1 MLDQETR
8 DWIAATASSSSS
20 IGRIG
25 PDDLRCTLI
34 HAADRSVYRIDLP
47 DPERFLVLKIWKTD
61 SLGNQLKKTS
71 SSIRDEFEKT
81 QLAFQTWSAE
91 YEDNSSITE
100 PLAVSEERSALL
112 LTGCPGDDFSKYL
125 NKRLLIWPI
134 ARSAISRRFTG
145 AGNWLGRFHAAS
157 QRIESDVDYLDIR
170 RSHLVRMLGDLQEVA
185 TGSSLEKKVL
195 VKFDR
200 RVDKLGALPVALIHG
215 NYALRNLLVSDST
228 VSAIDFEE
236 SRRECSLYDVG
247 QFLAE
252 ILVRGFVPTLSRR
265 LIEQSVS
272 DFLAGYS
279 ERLEIDTN
287 LLDAYVGYH
296 LVAFYFEHASRQS
309 LNAISRMRRDHIK
322 RELIRWMQ

>member
-1 MLDQETR
+1 MLDQEIK
-8 DWIAATASSSSS
+8 DWIAASASSSPS
-20 IGRIG
+20 IGRVN
-25 PDDLRCTLI
+25 PEDLRFTLI

-47 DPERFLVLKIWKTD
+47 DSERFLVLKIWKTD

-71 SSIRDEFEKT
+71 SSISGEFEKT

-91 YEDNSSITE
+91 YEDSSSITE

-125 NKRLLIWPI
+125 NKRLLIWPV

-157 QRIESDVDYLDIR
+157 QHMENTVEFLDIR
-170 RSHLVRMLGDLQEVA
+170 RSHLVRMLGDLYDVA
-185 TGSSLEKKVL
+185 EGSSLENKVL
-195 VKFDR
+195 AKFDR
-200 RVDKLGALPVALIHG
+200 RVSELDALPVALIHG
-215 NYALRNLLVSDST
+215 NYALRNLLVTDST

-236 SRRECSLYDVG
+236 SRQECSLYDVG
-247 QFLAE
+247 QFFAE

-265 LIEQSVS
+265 SIDQSIS

-279 ERLEIDTN
+279 EKLEVDTS

-296 LVAFYFEHASRQS
+296 LVAFYHEHARRRS